1 VVLQEQAQRLY
12 SRPNAAIVR
21 RSHRLADVALEAAE
35 PARRGRRS
43 CLLAL
48 TGTSTFRMRERVR
61 SQTGLEGRCGWS
73 ASNGVMESRLAVRR
87 CKLLHP
93 AAAFTRFAPGDGA
106 SMPRKST
113 SKPKKPRVTVS
124 LDKNIHDR
132 LLRFAKAEDRP
143 LASVVRLVINSYLD
157 SNRHA
162 TGSDR

>member
-1 VVLQEQAQRLY
+1 
-12 SRPNAAIVR
+12 
-21 RSHRLADVALEAAE
+21 
-35 PARRGRRS
+35 
-43 CLLAL
+43 
-48 TGTSTFRMRERVR
+48 
-61 SQTGLEGRCGWS
+61 
-73 ASNGVMESRLAVRR
+73 
-87 CKLLHP
+87 
-93 AAAFTRFAPGDGA
+93 
-106 SMPRKST
+106 MPRKST